1 MILDRWGFKRPDLRS
16 VKELQFIMWKSPQFR
31 CMSWHADIVLYLE
44 TNTFNA
50 VQQEEILSL
59 ISIKKINFA
68 VES

>member
-1 MILDRWGFKRPDLRS
+1 
-16 VKELQFIMWKSPQFR
+16 MWKSPQFR
-31 CMSWHADIVLYLE
+31 CMSWHADIVLYLV